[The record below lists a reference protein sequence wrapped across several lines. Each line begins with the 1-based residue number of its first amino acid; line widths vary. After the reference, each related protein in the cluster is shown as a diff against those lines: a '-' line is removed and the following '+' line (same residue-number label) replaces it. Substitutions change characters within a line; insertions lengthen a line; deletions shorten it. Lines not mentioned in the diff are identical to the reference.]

1 MANAFQKQSLIEKA
15 VAFKWMAA
23 QGFADRLQFRNDLV
37 PGAQKNAGYTTT
49 VRRPSRLQATMGAT
63 GVDYNLPGVT
73 SPAVGYSNLNDAV
86 VPVTVE
92 KRFEVNI
99 QASMEELTFELDR
112 DDVVNRFIEPA
123 IVSMRDQI
131 NLYISNKIE
140 AFAGNTII
148 TTASTG
154 DNIIKSLFDAKALMS
169 QRGALTNGTK
179 KSVLFNPNIMPTLG
193 VANAKVFNAPDGA
206 GLWSNAEYAPLAG
219 FDVYESPLLS
229 VPTITSGSYTVAGSQ
244 GARPT
249 SWTQTWNLTLAG
261 LTSGATIKAG
271 TKIKFTN
278 AGTTIKWANP
288 TIGTDIGYDA
298 TFTVAVDKV
307 ATGTTDTLVVTE
319 PFIPTGD
326 SKNVTADL
334 IPGTT
339 VVTVVNPG
347 TTRPSYAFANDSIIL
362 VSPEVKLPSGLDY
375 SKSMKLGGFN
385 IALIEDHY
393 PGTLQTITKLVCF
406 AGASVVKPEG
416 IVALY

>member
-1 MANAFQKQSLIEKA
+1 MANSFQNQKLIEKA

-49 VRRPSRLQATMGAT
+49 IRRPSRIQATAGIT
-63 GVDYNLPGVT
+63 GLDYNLPGVT
-73 SPAVGYSNLNDAV
+73 SPAVSYSNLADAT

-112 DDVVNRFIEPA
+112 DDVVQRFIEPA

-140 AFAGNTII
+140 AAAGNTIVK
-148 TTASTG
+148 ASSTG
-154 DNIIKSLFDAKALMS
+154 DDIIKSLFDAKALMS
-169 QRGALTNGTK
+169 QRGALTASTK
-179 KSVLFNPNIMPTLG
+179 KSVLFNPGIMPTLG
-193 VANAKVFNAPDGA
+193 VANAKVFHSNDGA
-206 GLWSNAEYAPLAG
+206 GLWANAEYAPLAG

-229 VPTITSGSYTVAGSQ
+229 VPTITSASYTVAAGT

-249 SWTQTWNLTLAG
+249 SWVQTWELTLG
-261 LTSGATIKAG
+261 GTTSGATIKAG
-271 TKIKFTN
+271 TKIKFSN
-278 AGTTIKWANP
+278 SGTVINWANP
-288 TIGTDIGYDA
+288 TIGTDIGYGA
-298 TFTVAVDKV
+298 TFTVAQDVTP
-307 ATGTTDTLVVTE
+307 TGSTAVVKVTE

-339 VVTVVNPG
+339 VVTIVNVG
-347 TTRPSYAFANDSIIL
+347 TSRPSYAFANDAIIL

-406 AGASVVKPEG
+406 AGAAVVKPEG
-416 IVALY
+416 VVALY